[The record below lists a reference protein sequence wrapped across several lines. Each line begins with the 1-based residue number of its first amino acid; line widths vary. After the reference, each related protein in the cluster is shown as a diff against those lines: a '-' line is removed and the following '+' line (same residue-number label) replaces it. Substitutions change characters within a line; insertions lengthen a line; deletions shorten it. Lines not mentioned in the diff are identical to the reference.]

1 MKGGLVITSVIDPV
15 TAFDCTS
22 GFPAGK
28 TSGGIAN
35 HWYMITAGHCIFH
48 GGGNGHSW
56 QHGSL
61 PWGVARVYQF
71 CDRCSAD
78 VGVIE
83 VNSWD
88 TPTNVVYGA
97 SANDLHSIG
106 ARRSNSSQPT
116 GVAVCRSGGKSNN
129 MPCGTITGV
138 DLTVT
143 LHDNVNGLN
152 YIYNHTWKASTA
164 SQVGDSGGPMLNGI
178 YAMGIVVG
186 GSTSTYYSTLDW
198 INSSV
203 GYRPCTTA
211 VTNPCG

>member
-1 MKGGLVITSVIDPV
+1 
-15 TAFDCTS
+15 
-22 GFPAGK
+22 
-28 TSGGIAN
+28 
-35 HWYMITAGHCIFH
+35 
-48 GGGNGHSW
+48 
-56 QHGSL
+56 
-61 PWGVARVYQF
+61 
-71 CDRCSAD
+71 
-78 VGVIE
+78 
-83 VNSWD
+83 
-88 TPTNVVYGA
+88 
-97 SANDLHSIG
+97 
-106 ARRSNSSQPT
+106 
-116 GVAVCRSGGKSNN
+116 